1 MFEIIFEYNREQ
13 RGNIAFGTAKGLSFL
28 HSQTPWIAHGD
39 IKSGNILL
47 DAYFQPKIADFGL
60 AKDVYKSH
68 IQMSQISGTDA
79 YLPTSYKQDGI
90 LNEGVDTHCYGIT
103 LFDLVT
109 GTLLQ
114 FFLHFLN
121 IF

>member
-1 MFEIIFEYNREQ
+1 MYRDQ

-47 DAYFQPKIADFGL
+47 DAYFQPKIGGLGL
-60 AKDVYKSH
+60 AKDVHKSH
-68 IQMSQISGTDA
+68 IEMSQIDGTAA

-103 LFDLVT
+103 IFDLVT
-109 GTLLQ
+109 GTR
-114 FFLHFLN
+114 LHFFSFLD